1 MLVFTHK
8 PDGPVN
14 EGNEQMAAKSFKKIT
29 ASAVSKALGA
39 AGFDAASWNRNTER
53 VYTTGFIATNETWAD
68 QYVAISY
75 EFAGR
80 YRNLTDAELLEK
92 GQKTDLMAEALER
105 AGYHVEIAEGGY
117 LKVKKEDTQ
126 RFSIT
131 LEDLT
136 KEQLAQVQALIAKA
150 AA

>member
-1 MLVFTHK
+1 
-8 PDGPVN
+8 
-14 EGNEQMAAKSFKKIT
+14 MAAKSFKDIT
-29 ASAVSKALGA
+29 ASSVSAALTK
-39 AGFDAASWNRNTER
+39 AGFTKAAWNRNNER
-53 VYTTGFIATNETWAD
+53 VYNTGFIATNERWAD
-68 QYVAISY
+68 QYVAVSY

-80 YRNLTDAELLEK
+80 YRSLTIAEQIETE
-92 GQKTDLMAEALER
+92 QQTALMAEALER
-105 AGYHVEIAEGGY
+105 AGYFVEITESGY